1 MTIDPTITSGQLL
14 AAAITVVLALLA
26 GAWALLS
33 LSAKLYT
40 ARMTT
45 QFSALS
51 SSVADHRGATEA
63 GIAALRAQLTSDKT
77 ATDRALGLISDQ
89 TRTLEHD
96 LLTLKGDLPNHYE
109 RRDDAIR
116 REMTII
122 SRLERI
128 GEKIREGRNHE

>member
-14 AAAITVVLALLA
+14 AAAITVILALLG
-26 GAWALLS
+26 GAWVLLS

-40 ARMTT
+40 AKMST

-51 SSVADHRGATEA
+51 SSVAEHRRTTED
-63 GIAALRAQLTSDKT
+63 GITALRTQLTTDKA

-89 TRTLEHD
+89 TRTLERD

-116 REMTII
+116 REMTIVT
-122 SRLERI
+122 RLERI
-128 GEKIREGRNHE
+128 REELREGRHHE